1 MKLLSLELENFRQF
15 AGQQRI
21 DFAPGG
27 EDSNVTLIYGAN
39 GAGKTTL
46 LNAFTWLLYGRLGAD
61 VEQPERLVT
70 DAIWEQTS
78 TGEKI
83 SCGANLH
90 FEHNGMQYRLGRSIN
105 TRKGSAGQQLLA
117 PDVALSC
124 AGDDGVWRTIESYTD
139 TLHQVLPERL
149 AQFFFFNGERI
160 EHLVQREAYADIQTA
175 IKTLLGL
182 EQYERAIEHLPA
194 VENTFAMDLRKLGNS
209 RAGELV
215 ARLEAEKEKQTSLQA
230 EQTRRLHEIAH
241 LKDEAE
247 QLDQQL
253 RHHGATAQLQARRDE
268 QGRALADADQRLRR
282 ARRARTEVLTR
293 KAYRIWLADLLPQ
306 AESLHHSPHR
316 ELGELP
322 TPLKRQFVDERLKA
336 GVCICGT
343 PLRPGEEPY
352 THVEQWRQRAGVAEV
367 EGIWQQMTGLARK
380 LSDETGDVITSL
392 RQHNAD
398 IADASEAHR
407 RAEETLNEIATQLQK
422 VGPEDAQ
429 ELERR
434 RNEVRS
440 QILDDEIRLREIDRE
455 LDEVASAI
463 KDLDG
468 KLKQAHSENAKVELL
483 RRRVAVTSEAA
494 KAIKLMLETASES
507 VRRRLDDRVRSV
519 HSRITIKAFVP
530 ELNPAFELRLWRGD
544 GPDRLLAPKSTG
556 ENQLLSLS
564 FVGALAQLCKEQ
576 AERGSGTQFVGRIG
590 GHYPIVMDSAFGN
603 LETNYREAIA
613 RALPGMT
620 SQVVVLTSKAQ
631 AEGVVS
637 RELAPHVGAE
647 YVICV
652 HTTKSDAQYETI
664 SLKGQEWDYVI
675 PASDHD
681 SAQLRKVI

>member
-1 MKLLSLELENFRQF
+1 VKLLSLELENFRQF
-15 AGQQRI
+15 VGQQRI
-21 DFAPGG
+21 DFAPGDEG
-27 EDSNVTLIYGAN
+27 GNVTLIYGAN

-46 LNAFTWLLYGRLGAD
+46 LNAFTWLFYGKLGAD

-70 DAIWEQTS
+70 DSVWEQTEI
-78 TGEKI
+78 GGNV
-83 SCGANLH
+83 SCSAGLH
-90 FEHNGMQYRLGRSIN
+90 FEHNGIQYRLRSSIN
-105 TRKGSAGQQLLA
+105 TRKRSSGQQSLE

-124 AGDDGVWRTIESYTD
+124 AGDDGAWRTIESYTD

-160 EHLVQREAYADIQTA
+160 EHLVQREAFEDIQTA

-182 EQYERAIEHLPA
+182 EQYERALEHLPA
-194 VENTFAMDLRKLGNS
+194 VENVFAMELRKLGNS

-215 ARLEAEKEKQTSLQA
+215 TRLEAEKEKQGRLQA
-230 EQTRRLHEIAH
+230 EQTRLRGEVAH
-241 LKDEAE
+241 LKTEAE

-253 RHHGATAQLQARRDE
+253 RQHEATAQLQARRDE
-268 QGRALADADQRLRR
+268 QRRALADAEQRLRQS
-282 ARRARTEVLTR
+282 RRARAEVLTR
-293 KAYRIWLADLLPQ
+293 KAYRIWIADLLPQ
-306 AESLHHSPHR
+306 AESLHSGPR

-322 TPLKRQFVDERLKA
+322 AMLKRQFVDERLQA
-336 GVCICGT
+336 GMCICGT
-343 PLRPGEEPY
+343 PLNPGEEPY
-352 THVEQWRQRAGVAEV
+352 AHVEEWRQRAGVAEV
-367 EGIWQQMTGLARK
+367 EGIWQQMMGLARK
-380 LSDETGDVITSL
+380 FSEEAGDVVTSL
-392 RQHNAD
+392 RRHNAD
-398 IADASEAHR
+398 MAAASEACR
-407 RAEETLNEIATQLQK
+407 RAEETLNEIAAQLQK

-434 RNEVRS
+434 RNTVRD
-440 QILDDEIRLREIDRE
+440 QIRDGEFRLRDIERE
-455 LDEVASAI
+455 LDDVASAI

-468 KLKQAHSENAKVELL
+468 KLKQAHSENAKVEVL

-494 KAIKLMLETASES
+494 KAIKLMLDTASEH

-519 HSRITIKAFVP
+519 HSRITIKSFFP

-544 GPDRLLAPKSTG
+544 GPGRLLAPKSTG

-576 AERGSGTQFVGRIG
+576 VERGSEAQFVGRIG

-603 LETNYREAIA
+603 LENNYREAIA

-631 AEGVVS
+631 ADGVVS

-652 HTTKSDAQYETI
+652 HTTKPDARRESI
-664 SLKGQEWDYVI
+664 SLKGKEWDYVI

-681 SAQLRKVI
+681 SAQLRKVN